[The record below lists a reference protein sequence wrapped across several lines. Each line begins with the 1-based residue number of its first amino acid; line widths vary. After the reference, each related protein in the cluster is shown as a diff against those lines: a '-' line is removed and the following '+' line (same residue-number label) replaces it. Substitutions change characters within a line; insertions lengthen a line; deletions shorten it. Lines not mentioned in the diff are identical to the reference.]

1 MAKLLFVGA
10 LILLVSGCRDEAG
23 GAKVSFVETRVDE
36 SQSPLPFV
44 IALAN
49 SGSAATDVEGV
60 GIEVVESVVLPGTD
74 KRAGGDGLGA
84 VKTGDCRIEMREGHP
99 TAIPARNDGV
109 ACGFVKWDRPQDS
122 AAAAAAVSARFRVTL
137 ADGAT
142 IVTPSRVLL
151 LASDAGGVGAMI
163 DGLAL
168 DRDEAAKL
176 LARIEAL
183 PGERTENV
191 ERLLE
196 RLRVLA
202 K

>member
-10 LILLVSGCRDEAG
+10 LILLVSGCQREPA

-36 SQSPLPFV
+36 TQSPLPFV

-49 SGSAATDVEGV
+49 SGGAATDVEGV
-60 GIEVVESVVLPGTD
+60 GIDLVESVVLPGAD
-74 KRAGGDGLGA
+74 KRAEGDDLG
-84 VKTGDCRIEMREGHP
+84 VVNTSDCRIEMREGHP
-99 TAIPARNDGV
+99 TVVAARGDGV
-109 ACGFVKWDRPQDS
+109 ACGFVKWERPQES
-122 AAAAAAVSARFRVTL
+122 PAAVAAVSARFRVTL

-142 IVTPSRVLL
+142 IVTPPRALL
-151 LASDAGGVGAMI
+151 LASGAGEVGAMI
-163 DGLAL
+163 DGLTL

-176 LARIEAL
+176 LAGVEAL

-196 RLRVLA
+196 KLRTQA